1 MPRSEPVLP
10 VDSRRQTGAGRL
22 LDDLGAALEVHLPEA
37 EHAEAER
44 LWRMHALE
52 LAEAVGWSDTQL
64 VARPFPGGLSLA
76 LTSPVD
82 ALYGA
87 TEINEAAWA
96 AADAE
101 RLGRPLPDR
110 EDALARIRR
119 EIGDEHDS
127 RLVALLEAA
136 SSRGV
141 PAIWDDETIT
151 LGYGARGQSWAPEAL
166 PEPGAVNWDSLG
178 AIPLALVT
186 GTNGK
191 STTVRILAGMA
202 EAAGETAGV
211 STTDYIAVGDEILDT
226 GDYSGPMGARA
237 TLADTRVTMGVL
249 EVARGGLLRRGLPV
263 PVATTVAVTNVAADH
278 LGEYGVMDVVAL
290 AETKFLVAKALQA
303 GGTLVC
309 PADEPTATAEARR
322 LAPDLIARGVRMVW
336 TALDPADADRQLED
350 QPSVCGA
357 ATVRD
362 GVIVHQRAGEWVSIC
377 PVADI
382 PGSWD
387 GTAEHV
393 VRNALT
399 ASALGHAL
407 GLDDDALAT
416 GLRAFKGDPDDNPGR
431 ANRFTVDGATVVVD
445 YAHNAHGLRAL
456 IQMAKHW
463 PARRRLILAS
473 TAGDRS
479 NADLAAMADV
489 LTTFEADRY
498 LLCDAPGYLRGRPS
512 GEIPRILEAELVSR
526 GIPPESCTCFPGPL
540 ESAHEALAWARDGD
554 VVLLPTMQQ
563 RDAVTAFVKSQAAE
577 GE

>member
-1 MPRSEPVLP
+1 
-10 VDSRRQTGAGRL
+10 

-44 LWRMHALE
+44 LWRKHVLE
-52 LAEAVGWSDTQL
+52 LAGAVGWSDLQL
-64 VARPFPGGLSLA
+64 VALPFPGGLSLA
-76 LTSPVD
+76 LTSPLD

-87 TEINEAAWA
+87 TEINEAAWE

-110 EDALARIRR
+110 DAALDRIRK
-119 EIGDEHDS
+119 EIDDEHDPA
-127 RLVALLEAA
+127 LLALLEAA
-136 SSRGV
+136 SSKGV

-151 LGYGARGQSWAPEAL
+151 LGYGARGQSWAADAL
-166 PEPGAVNWDSLG
+166 PQPDAVAWTELG
-178 AIPLALVT
+178 QLPIALVT

-202 EAAGETAGV
+202 HASGYTAGI

-237 TLADTRVTMGVL
+237 TLADQRVTMGVL

-263 PVATTVAVTNVAADH
+263 PVATAVAVTNVAADH
-278 LGEYGVMDVVAL
+278 LGEYGVMDVEAL
-290 AETKFLVAKALQA
+290 ADAKFLVAKALPE

-309 PADEPTATAEARR
+309 PADEPVATAHAQS
-322 LAPDLIARGVRMVW
+322 LAPALLERGVRIVW
-336 TALDPADADRQLED
+336 TAFDPED
-350 QPSVCGA
+350 VAHQREAASV
-357 ATVRD
+357 VD
-362 GVIVHQRAGEWVSIC
+362 GHLAHRRAGEWVPIC

-382 PGSWD
+382 PGTWD

-407 GLDDDALAT
+407 GLTDAELAA

-456 IQMAKHW
+456 VQMARRW
-463 PARRRLILAS
+463 PANRRLILAS

-479 NADLAAMADV
+479 DADLGAMADA
-489 LTTFEADRY
+489 LAAFEADRY
-498 LLCDAPGYLRGRPS
+498 LLCDTPGYLRGRQP
-512 GEIPRILEAELVSR
+512 GEVPRILEAALMDR
-526 GIPPESCTCFPGPL
+526 GISVEACTLLPDPL
-540 ESAHEALAWARDGD
+540 TSAHEALDWANAGD
-554 VVLLPTMQQ
+554 VVLLPTMSQ
-563 RDAVTAFVKSQAAE
+563 RDAVTAFVKGRATE

>member
-1 MPRSEPVLP
+1 MPQPDPVLP
-10 VDSRRQTGAGRL
+10 VDSRRQTGVGRL
-22 LDDLGAALEVHLPEA
+22 LDALGAAMEVPLPEA
-37 EHAEAER
+37 EHADAER
-44 LWRMHALE
+44 LWRQHALE
-52 LAEAVGWSDTQL
+52 LAEAVGWTGTQF

-76 LTSPVD
+76 LTAPLD

-87 TEINEAAWA
+87 AEINEAAWA

-101 RLGRPLPDR
+101 RQGRPLPDR
-110 EDALARIRR
+110 AEALERIRS
-119 EIGDEHDS
+119 EIEQEHDPG
-127 RLVALLEAA
+127 LVALLEAA

-151 LGYGARGQSWAPEAL
+151 LGYGARGQSWTPEAL
-166 PEPGAVNWDSLG
+166 PAPDAVNWDTLS

-202 EAAGETAGV
+202 AAAGETAGV

-237 TLADTRVTMGVL
+237 TLADPRVTMGVL

-263 PVATTVAVTNVAADH
+263 PTATAVAVTNVAADH
-278 LGEYGVMDVVAL
+278 LGEYGVMTVEAL
-290 AETKFLVAKALQA
+290 AETKFLVVKALPT

-309 PADEPTATAEARR
+309 PADEAVATAEARR
-322 LAPDLIARGVRMVW
+322 IAPALLARGVRLIW
-336 TALDPADADRQLED
+336 TALDPADAERQLEA
-350 QPSVCGA
+350 QPSTCGA

-362 GVIVHQRAGEWVSIC
+362 GVIVHQRAGMWIPIC
-377 PVADI
+377 PVAEI
-382 PGSWD
+382 PGAWD

-407 GLDDDALAT
+407 GLSDDALAT
-416 GLRAFKGDPDDNPGR
+416 GLCAFKGDPDDNPGR
-431 ANRFTVDGATVVVD
+431 ANRFIVNGATVVVD
-445 YAHNAHGLRAL
+445 YAHNAHGLQAL
-456 IQMAKHW
+456 VRMARRW

-479 NADLAAMADV
+479 DADLAAMADV
-489 LTTFEADRY
+489 LATFEADRY
-498 LLCDAPGYLRGRPS
+498 LLCDTPGYLRGRAP
-512 GEIPRILEAELVSR
+512 GEIPHILQSELVTR
-526 GIPPESCTCFPGPL
+526 GVAPEACTCLPGPL
-540 ESAHEALAWARDGD
+540 ESAREALDWAHDGD
-554 VVLLPTMQQ
+554 VVLLPTLSQ
-563 RDAVTAFVKSQAAE
+563 RDAVTTFVKRRASA
-577 GE
+577 